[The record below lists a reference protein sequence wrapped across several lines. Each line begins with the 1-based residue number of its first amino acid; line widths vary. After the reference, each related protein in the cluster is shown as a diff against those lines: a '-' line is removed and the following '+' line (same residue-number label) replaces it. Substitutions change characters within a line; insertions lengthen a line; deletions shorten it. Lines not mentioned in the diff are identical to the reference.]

1 MNTVQV
7 NFNDIIGKIKPIHAT
22 GQPPFGGG
30 FRMLNF
36 TPMEHLKNA
45 HIPYC
50 RLHDVQGAFGSNRY
64 VDIPNIFRD
73 FNADETDPANYD
85 FAFTDV
91 MIEAMYQYDL
101 KPIFRLGVTIENQC
115 HIKPLRIIPPE
126 DPAKWARICEHIIRH
141 YNEGWADGF
150 HYGIEYWEIWNE
162 PENGVQGENQMWT
175 GTPLQYFELYDVT
188 AKHLKACFG
197 DTIKVG
203 GYGSCGL
210 HGIFYDPQKQHCEP
224 KKISVR
230 KTQKPQRFLGFF
242 VPFFKVEFKRYHFP
256 KTPFGEDLN

>member
-150 HYGIEYWEIWNE
+150 HY
-162 PENGVQGENQMWT
+162 
-175 GTPLQYFELYDVT
+175 
-188 AKHLKACFG
+188 
-197 DTIKVG
+197 
-203 GYGSCGL
+203 
-210 HGIFYDPQKQHCEP
+210 
-224 KKISVR
+224 R
-230 KTQKPQRFLGFF
+230 
-242 VPFFKVEFKRYHFP
+242 
-256 KTPFGEDLN
+256 